1 MSLTYLIIGM
11 ITGLVMSLL
20 EPEKDSK
27 DQSIQTLA
35 YILAMM
41 FLWPLYL
48 PAVIVVTIY
57 RYTFGE
63 KGLGRRVPA
72 YKSSFQEEQQNVT
85 PQVKETK
92 KIKSDLA
99 GSSVREA
106 YKHSP
111 DQIVTLRKE
120 ATPIVKPEG
129 VAVVRRQELATT
141 PAHESTTGK
150 QAGNDKS
157 EISEKWKS
165 HDARQRKFRMQN
177 AFKKIAGKDVS
188 TRNEFYLAVRNYI
201 DENKLRDGVDRRVVL
216 SDDNFREIFDK
227 DRFSVFELL
236 SAMNDCLGDNGWHER
251 VRESISCPG
260 CTGLF
265 QKYDVTDIDPAGI
278 RCPNCR
284 QLII

>member
-1 MSLTYLIIGM
+1 MSLTYLVIGM

-27 DQSIQTLA
+27 DQSTQTLA

-48 PAVIVVTIY
+48 PVVIVMTIY

-63 KGLGRRVPA
+63 KGLGRQVPV
-72 YKSSFQEEQQNVT
+72 YKSSVQEEQQNLT

-99 GSSVREA
+99 GGSIREA
-106 YKHSP
+106 YKDSP
-111 DQIVTLRKE
+111 DQIVALKKE

-129 VAVVRRQELATT
+129 VAFVRRQELATT
-141 PAHESTTGK
+141 SAHESTTGK
-150 QAGNDKS
+150 QAGNDKG
-157 EISEKWKS
+157 EISEKWKNYG
-165 HDARQRKFRMQN
+165 ARQRKFRMKN
-177 AFKKIAGKDVS
+177 AFKKIAGKDAS
-188 TRNEFYLAVRNYI
+188 SRNELYLAVQNYI
-201 DENKLRDGVDRRVVL
+201 DKNKLRDGVDRRVVL

-251 VRESISCPG
+251 VDESIICPG
-260 CTGLF
+260 CTDLF